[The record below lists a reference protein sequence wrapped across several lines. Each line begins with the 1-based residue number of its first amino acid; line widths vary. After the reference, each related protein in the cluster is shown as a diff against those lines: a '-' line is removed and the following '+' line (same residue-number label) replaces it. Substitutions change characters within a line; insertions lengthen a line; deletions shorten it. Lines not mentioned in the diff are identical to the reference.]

1 MNGIRFRK
9 TLGAELIDFGHIFT
23 EESMKNSFLIRFLFT
38 SATSLL
44 IFSQNTFAA
53 EEGIHFKK
61 VVWLIFENE
70 SKQPVIGQPDFAKV
84 ARAGVSFNLMYAEGR
99 PSQPNYIA
107 MVAGS
112 KLGVNSNSNVDLDQ
126 THVGDL
132 IEKAGLDWRIYAEDY
147 PGNCYT
153 DSKSGKYVRKH
164 NPLISFTNV
173 SKNPARCA
181 KIESTVRFFQDYA
194 NGTLPAFTMF
204 IPNMKNSGHDAG
216 FDHAGKWMS
225 SQFGAIFSNPAAMS
239 DTLFIITFDES
250 GYTAGEEIYTVLL
263 GANVIQGGQNNQKL
277 NHYSLLKM
285 VEDELGL
292 GNLGREDA
300 KAAVISGIWK

>member
-1 MNGIRFRK
+1 
-9 TLGAELIDFGHIFT
+9 
-23 EESMKNSFLIRFLFT
+23 MKNSVLNWFVFV
-38 SATSLL
+38 L
-44 IFSQNTFAA
+44 IFSQISLAA
-53 EEGIHFKK
+53 EEGTRFKK

-70 SKQPVIGQPDFAKV
+70 SQLPVIAQPDFAKV
-84 ARAGVSFNLMYAEGR
+84 ARAGVSFNRMYAEGR

-112 KLGVNSNSNVDLDQ
+112 KLEVNTNSNVDLDQ

-132 IEKAGLDWRIYAEDY
+132 IEKAGLDWRTYAEDY
-147 PGNCYT
+147 PGNCFT
-153 DSKSGKYVRKH
+153 GSKSGKYVRKH
-164 NPLISFTNV
+164 NPFISFTNV

-181 KIESTVRFFQDYA
+181 KIESSARFFQDYA

-204 IPNMKNSGHDAG
+204 IPNMKNSGHDTG
-216 FDHAGKWMS
+216 FDYAGKWMT
-225 SQFGAIFSNPAAMS
+225 SQFGAIFSNPAAMG

-250 GYTAGEEIYTVLL
+250 GYSEGDEIYTVLL
-263 GANVIQGGQNNQKL
+263 GANVLQGAQNNQKL

-285 VEDELGL
+285 IEDEFAL

-300 KAAVISGIWK
+300 KAAVINGIWK